1 MSFFRRFLLPLL
13 ALAPLAAPG
22 EPALKPGEG
31 LSYRVGWGV
40 FTHAGDIR
48 ITATST
54 LPTEKV
60 PRLLVTTTTATRGFA
75 RALYIF
81 EARAE
86 SLYDPANGRL
96 LTTTETSTS
105 GDRESKFSTT
115 FDYANKTAVY
125 ANSKNTGPVTLTM
138 PEGEPQDLIMSLVQT
153 RRWNLKPGERQDALV
168 IFGDDFYELTIYA
181 ERFEEVRT
189 PLGTFNTLVLV
200 PRMEKTPP
208 KGMFKRGG
216 AVRVWISQDERR
228 LPVKFQVDFKFGA
241 GVATLN
247 GYQPPGASAGGAAS
261 VSAPVVD
268 SSAPKPPAGA
278 ATSAVPPA
286 PDAKNSRP

>member
-1 MSFFRRFLLPLL
+1 MSFHRRLLLLLL
-13 ALAPLAAPG
+13 ALSPLATRS

-31 LSYRVGWGV
+31 LTYRVGWGV

-54 LPTEKV
+54 LPTERI

-75 RALYIF
+75 RALYVF

-96 LTTTETSTS
+96 LMTNETSKS
-105 GDRESKFSTT
+105 GDRESKFTT
-115 FDYANKTAVY
+115 SFDYAKKTALY
-125 ANSKNTGPVTLTM
+125 ANAKNSGPVTLTM
-138 PEGEPQDLIMSLVQT
+138 PDGDPQDLIMSLVQT

-181 ERFEEVRT
+181 ERFEDVQT
-189 PLGTFNTLVLV
+189 PLGSFKTLLLV
-200 PRMEKTPP
+200 PRMEKTSP

-241 GVATLN
+241 GVATLS
-247 GYQPPGASAGGAAS
+247 GYQPPAATPETAAPHPATSTDVSAPKAAGGAL
-261 VSAPVVD
+261 
-268 SSAPKPPAGA
+268 
-278 ATSAVPPA
+278 VPPA
-286 PDAKNSRP
+286 PDAKNPGP

>member
-1 MSFFRRFLLPLL
+1 MSFRRRFLISLLFLLPL
-13 ALAPLAAPG
+13 AAWG
-22 EPALKPGEG
+22 EAALKPGEG
-31 LSYRVGWGV
+31 LTYRVGWGV
-40 FTHAGDIR
+40 LTHAGDIR

-54 LPTEKV
+54 LPTEKI

-75 RALYIF
+75 GALYFF

-96 LTTTETSTS
+96 LTMSETSKS

-115 FDYANKTAVY
+115 FDYAKKTASYVN
-125 ANSKNTGPVTLTM
+125 AKNSAPVVLTM

-153 RRWNLKPGERQDALV
+153 RRWNLKPGEHQNALV

-181 ERFEEVRT
+181 ERFEEVKT
-189 PLGTFNTLVLV
+189 PMGTFNTLVLV

-216 AVRVWISQDERR
+216 AVRVWISQDEQR

-241 GVATLN
+241 GVATLS
-247 GYQPPGASAGGAAS
+247 GYQPPAGAT
-261 VSAPVVD
+261 AP
-268 SSAPKPPAGA
+268 APKAPAS
-278 ATSAVPPA
+278 TVIPAVPPA
-286 PDAKNSRP
+286 SDAKNSRP